1 MSKVKRKVLTL
12 NEGVDVLKQLE
23 SGRGSRKF
31 FLEFESEEPKFKA
44 LSYVK
49 RTITTTIFLGR

>member
-23 SGRGSRKF
+23 SGRGSRNL

-49 RTITTTIFLGR
+49 RTITTTIFQGR